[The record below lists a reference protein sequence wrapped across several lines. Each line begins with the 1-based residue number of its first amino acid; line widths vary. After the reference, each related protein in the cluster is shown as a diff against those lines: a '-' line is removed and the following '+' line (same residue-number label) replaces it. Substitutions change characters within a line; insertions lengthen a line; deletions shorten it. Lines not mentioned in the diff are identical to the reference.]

1 MGTVPIRFGQI
12 STRLAVDGRLWY
24 NVRHIFQEKG
34 RNRAMAG
41 RTTVVVC
48 AAFAAAA
55 AFGLFADVP
64 WMWDDSARPAP
75 STSTGVRTVAQLES
89 KGGGSGVSAAYGS
102 VSAPFESRFTSSGS
116 TSGHVLNSKPLV
128 SLTITFK

>member
-1 MGTVPIRFGQI
+1 
-12 STRLAVDGRLWY
+12 
-24 NVRHIFQEKG
+24 
-34 RNRAMAG
+34 MAG

-48 AAFAAAA
+48 AAFAAA
-55 AFGLFADVP
+55 FSLFADVP
-64 WMWDDSARPAP
+64 WMWDDSAHPAP
-75 STSTGVRTVAQLES
+75 LTSTGVRSVAQLES
-89 KGGGSGVSAAYGS
+89 KGGGRGVSAAYGS